1 MNLSIKDVDGK
12 VLIVSQF
19 TLAGNYIS
27 GNRPSF
33 INAEDPTE
41 AENARKNN
49 QCIFKFSG
57 NKIWSI
63 WSNDGSRVKK
73 MTYHICITSQKW
85 SVNKLAVF
93 KLAVNLVFFSN
104 FLSR

>member
-19 TLAGNYIS
+19 TLAGNYIK

-41 AENARKNN
+41 AEKMLEK
-49 QCIFKFSG
+49 IISVFSNSVETKSG
-57 NKIWSI
+57 QFGAMMEVGLK
-63 WSNDGSRVKK
+63 NDGP
-73 MTYHICITSQKW
+73 ITFVLQSKNGQLI
-85 SVNKLAVF
+85 N
-93 KLAVNLVFFSN
+93 
-104 FLSR
+104 